1 MVEDLAQNL
10 SRLMSWW
17 SKDVSPT
24 SKESNLWVEFVAV
37 YTWDSEYF
45 GIIIEMWS
53 TPALPVWVGF
63 VFLNYARRSVKLWST
78 KHGKKLQNLSMVD
91 EHHKFTVMN
100 THGLFFWFG
109 DVSSRKLF
117 WFVWLLPSKHP
128 PTIQERQFSQ
138 TKLDT
143 CQAGERNIHC
153 LGVFWSS
160 RKTQISINSEKHTQ
174 IITRAITGF
183 HSEDVVFYINAAC
196 NLSEQTGRLWLAS
209 QALPLQAMN
218 CIMMLMTIW
227 FGIHGRPKTG
237 WTVKGM
243 VVKWGVPFT
252 VHMTFTYIYI
262 IDIVIINPFR
272 RSIPVVRSCNV
283 QTTVSWQNFSNFPHV
298 WELPDGHQCWN
309 IETPFQGHAEKR
321 AWVLYAGEASLHPG
335 KRRSPPFDR
344 KIGIG

>member
-1 MVEDLAQNL
+1 MSTYYENSRRSSHNWHETQHLTGHVMVEDLAQNL

-91 EHHKFTVMN
+91 EHHKFTDMN

-117 WFVWLLPSKHP
+117 WFVWLLSSKYP

-252 VHMTFTYIYI
+252 WHLHTFTSLTLSSLTPSGG
-262 IDIVIINPFR
+262 PFLWSEAAMCR
-272 RSIPVVRSCNV
+272 QLFLGRFFPIFLMFGSC
-283 QTTVSWQNFSNFPHV
+283 QMDTSA
-298 WELPDGHQCWN
+298 
-309 IETPFQGHAEKR
+309 ET
-321 AWVLYAGEASLHPG
+321 
-335 KRRSPPFDR
+335 
-344 KIGIG
+344 